1 MPTTYSRETAGKL
14 NAAGRSAIEPHAYRA
29 KLHRLRA
36 TIDYDGQA
44 SGDDIVLGT
53 LPAGAIFAFGK
64 LTASATAGASAT
76 IAIGTSGAPGKYRAA
91 ATFTVANTPTDFG
104 TAAAV
109 SGDPLPSEET
119 VRATI
124 GSASLPNSTDYIVV
138 DLYYSTQG

>member
-1 MPTTYSRETAGKL
+1 MATTYSRETAGKL

-53 LPAGAIFAFGK
+53 LPAGAIFAYGVINPK
-64 LTASATAGASAT
+64 AGAGGTAT
-76 IAIGTSGAPGKYRAA
+76 IAIGKAGATGKYRAA
-91 ATFTVANTPTDFG
+91 AIANTAGPALFG
-104 TAAAV
+104 LADAAA
-109 SGDPLPSEET
+109 GDPLASDET
-119 VRATI
+119 VIATI
-124 GSASLPNSTDYIVV
+124 GAASLPNSTDFMVV